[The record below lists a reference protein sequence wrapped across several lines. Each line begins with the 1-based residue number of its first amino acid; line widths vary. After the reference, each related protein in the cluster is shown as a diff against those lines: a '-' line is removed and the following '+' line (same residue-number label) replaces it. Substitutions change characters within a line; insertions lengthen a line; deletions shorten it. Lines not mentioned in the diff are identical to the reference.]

1 MAKMGRPTKR
11 TPEIEAKVFRA
22 LGNGLSRDSASKFA
36 GIGRETLSRW
46 EKRDATFGAKLAE
59 IEAAWELQMVEAAT
73 EGIAKQPKLAV
84 DLLERRRPSWNRDA
98 QAAQVAGNQRN
109 TIAPQLVIALCNVP
123 ERHVEATQ
131 QPQVIDIQ

>member
-1 MAKMGRPTKR
+1 MAKTGRPTKR

-59 IEAAWELQMVEAAT
+59 IEAAWELSMVEAAT

-84 DLLERRRPSWNRDA
+84 DLLERRRTSWNKDA
-98 QAAQVAGNQRN
+98 QTAQVTANQRN

-123 ERHVEATQ
+123 EKHVEFTQ
-131 QPQVIDIQ
+131 AAQVIDCQ